1 MHIKASNELLDL
13 INKDIEKDQQK
24 LRKCIKNSK
33 YEISLSKKV
42 NMQRFEK
49 YLNKTISYKVKIL
62 FEIEND
68 IFNQRERINK

>member
-42 NMQRFEK
+42 NMQRFQK

>member
-33 YEISLSKKV
+33 YGISLSEKV
-42 NMQRFEK
+42 NMQRYEK

-68 IFNQRERINK
+68 IFNQRERIKN